1 MKIKTIEPR
10 EILVEEFMKP
20 HKITAYRLAKET
32 KMHMTRVADI
42 LKGRRRITIE
52 TALKFAK
59 YFGNSAEF
67 WIGVQNEYDLRKDRQ
82 AMKNILSQIQPFK
95 IAS

>member
-10 EILVEEFMKP
+10 EILLEEFMKP
-20 HKITAYRLAKET
+20 MKITAYRLAKET
-32 KMHMTRVADI
+32 KMPMTRVADI

-52 TALKFAK
+52 TALKFAA
-59 YFGNSAEF
+59 YFGNSADF
-67 WIGVQNEYDLRKDRQ
+67 WVGIQTECDLRKERE
-82 AMKNILSQIQPFK
+82 AIKEVLSQIRPLK

>member
-1 MKIKTIEPR
+1 MKIEMTEPR
-10 EILVEEFMKP
+10 EILLEEFMKP
-20 HKITAYRLAKET
+20 RKITAYRLAKET

-67 WIGVQNEYDLRKDRQ
+67 WIGIQNECDLRRERA
-82 AMKNILSQIQPFK
+82 AMKEILSQIHPFK

>member
-10 EILVEEFMKP
+10 EILLEEFMKP
-20 HKITAYRLAKET
+20 MKITAYRLAKET
-32 KMHMTRVADI
+32 KMPMTRVSDI

-52 TALKFAK
+52 TALKFAA
-59 YFGNSAEF
+59 YFGNSADF
-67 WIGVQNEYDLRKDRQ
+67 WVGIQTECDLRKERE
-82 AMKNILSQIQPFK
+82 AIKEVLSQIRPLK

>member
-1 MKIKTIEPR
+1 MKIKIIEPK
-10 EILVEEFMKP
+10 EILLEEFMKP
-20 HKITAYRLAKET
+20 FKITAYRLAKET
-32 KMHMTRVADI
+32 KMPMTRVADI

-52 TALKFAK
+52 TALKFAA

-67 WIGVQNEYDLRKDRQ
+67 WVGVQNECDLRKERAAIKEQLD
-82 AMKNILSQIQPFK
+82 QIRPLK

>member
-1 MKIKTIEPR
+1 MKIETPQPR
-10 EILVEEFMKP
+10 EILLEEFIKP
-20 HKITAYRLAKET
+20 LKITAYRLAKET
-32 KMHMTRVADI
+32 KLPMTRVADI

-59 YFGNSAEF
+59 YFGNSPEF
-67 WIGVQNEYDLRKDRQ
+67 WIGIQNEYDLRKESA
-82 AMKNILSQIQPFK
+82 AMKEQLDQIHPLK